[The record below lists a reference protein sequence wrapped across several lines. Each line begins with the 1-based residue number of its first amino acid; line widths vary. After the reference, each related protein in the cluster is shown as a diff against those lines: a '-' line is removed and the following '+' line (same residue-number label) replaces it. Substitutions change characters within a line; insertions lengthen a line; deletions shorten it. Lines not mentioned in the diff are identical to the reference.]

1 MKNSY
6 VDEIKDLVVKTR
18 KAGGCKQVDMAKAL
32 GVSEAL
38 VSNFESGGRD
48 CEWMI
53 IAYLAELRPI
63 LWDSILEALREGVD
77 HNG

>member
-6 VDEIKDLVVKTR
+6 VDEIKDLIVKTR
-18 KAGGCKQVDMAKAL
+18 RVGCKQVDMAKTL

-63 LWDSILEALREGVD
+63 LWDYIIEALQEGIN
-77 HNG
+77 HG

>member
-6 VDEIKDLVVKTR
+6 VDEIKELVVKTR
-18 KAGGCKQVDMAKAL
+18 RAGCKQVDMAKAL

-63 LWDSILEALREGVD
+63 LWDYIIEALQEGIS
-77 HNG
+77 HG

>member
-1 MKNSY
+1 MRNSY
-6 VDEIKDLVVKTR
+6 VDEIKELVIKTR
-18 KAGGCKQVDMAKAL
+18 KAGCKQVDMAKAL

-48 CEWMI
+48 CQWMI

-63 LWDSILEALREGVD
+63 LWDYILEALREGVD

>member
-6 VDEIKDLVVKTR
+6 VDEIKDLIVKTR
-18 KAGGCKQVDMAKAL
+18 RAGCKQVDMAKAL